1 MSAIEASKL
10 TKIYRT
16 YRKERGLWGAVKGLG
31 WRRYDETRAADQVTF
46 QIEEGE
52 FVGFLGPNGAGK
64 TTVLKMLSGLLNP
77 TSGNA
82 RVLGFVPWERRNE
95 MKRQFSLLMGQK
107 NALWWD
113 LPAQESLELNRAI
126 YGIDRDRFKK
136 VVDGLSELLEV
147 RDKMNVMVRELSLGE
162 RMKMELIAA
171 LIHEPRVLFLD
182 EPTIG
187 LDVVSQQRVREFL
200 RIYNEEHRIVTLL
213 TSHYM
218 QDIEELC
225 HRVLVIDHGKIFF
238 DGPLAAIVDRFS
250 RHKILSLTFEKEE
263 TRDLC
268 AFGEII
274 EQTPVS
280 VQLKV
285 PRAKV
290 TETCRKLL
298 EACDVSDINV
308 QEVPVEDVI
317 RQLFGETHENRPG
330 SGVLA
335 AEAAPE
341 EFLSIIERDLRS
353 ENPATLGLLR
363 PVNTGLFGSPARTSD
378 CRNPRRERLTP
389 GGHGCTFSISS
400 KCTLA
405 RPAMLSPQIIRGP
418 PDGAPSRSGTRPD
431 R

>member
-1 MSAIEASKL
+1 
-10 TKIYRT
+10 
-16 YRKERGLWGAVKGLG
+16 
-31 WRRYDETRAADQVTF
+31 
-46 QIEEGE
+46 
-52 FVGFLGPNGAGK
+52 
-64 TTVLKMLSGLLNP
+64 MLSGLLNP
-77 TSGNA
+77 TSGDA
-82 RVLGFVPWERRNE
+82 RVLGFAPWERRNE

-136 VVDGLSELLEV
+136 VVDGLSDLLEV

-187 LDVVSQQRVREFL
+187 LDVVSQKRVREFL
-200 RIYNEEHRIVTLL
+200 RIYNEEHPIVTLL

-238 DGPLAAIVDRFS
+238 DGPLAEIVDRFS
-250 RHKILSLTFEKEE
+250 GYKILSLTFENEAK
-263 TRDLC
+263 RDLS
-268 AFGEII
+268 AFGEVT

-290 TETCRKLL
+290 TETCRQLL
-298 EACDVSDINV
+298 DACDVSDINV

-317 RQLFGETHENRPG
+317 RQLFGETHEAQRAPK
-330 SGVLA
+330 VA
-335 AEAAPE
+335 TAEAAQV
-341 EFLSIIERDLRS
+341 
-353 ENPATLGLLR
+353 G
-363 PVNTGLFGSPARTSD
+363 
-378 CRNPRRERLTP
+378 
-389 GGHGCTFSISS
+389 
-400 KCTLA
+400 
-405 RPAMLSPQIIRGP
+405 
-418 PDGAPSRSGTRPD
+418 
-431 R
+431 